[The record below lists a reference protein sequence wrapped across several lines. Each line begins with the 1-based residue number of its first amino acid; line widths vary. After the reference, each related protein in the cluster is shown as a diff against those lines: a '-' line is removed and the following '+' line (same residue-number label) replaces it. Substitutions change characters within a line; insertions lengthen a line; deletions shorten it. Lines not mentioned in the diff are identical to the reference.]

1 MINNLGLGLVLGL
14 FSGRWLKF
22 MVYAK
27 AKGYGLGL
35 KLGARLRVWA

>member
-14 FSGRWLKF
+14 LSGRWLKF
-22 MVYAK
+22 MVDAE

-35 KLGARLRVWA
+35 ELGAMLMVWA